1 MPLRIP
7 SHWAVMFN
15 IFVEFPADDPPTPA
29 EVDAYLS
36 DDILSVEQVGPTGRI
51 EYDDP
56 TRWVIDLGWYPPGDP
71 EGTYRLCLVRDGWDD
86 VPVRFEHRDCH
97 VVREAFDTLTRM
109 LAEGKRPDLIA
120 RVLADPRFPDEGR
133 V

>member
-56 TRWVIDLGWYPPGDP
+56 TRWVIDLGWYPRETPKAPTGCVSY
-71 EGTYRLCLVRDGWDD
+71 GTAGTMCRCGSSTVTATSYGKPSTPSRACWPRGSVR
-86 VPVRFEHRDCH
+86 
-97 VVREAFDTLTRM
+97 T
-109 LAEGKRPDLIA
+109 
-120 RVLADPRFPDEGR
+120 
-133 V
+133 